1 MLIIVDT
8 SVAGACRIHIS
19 LGICIKKKAL
29 IKKLLLIPALSAILL
44 SGCAELNTLMQ
55 SLPSDAPLTEA
66 DVASGLKEALE
77 IGSKNASSILS
88 AVDGYYGDAMVKIL
102 LPEEASVIIDNLNRI
117 PGGDKL
123 VEDVILRINRAAEDA
138 AKEVAP
144 IFVNS
149 IRQMTIRDAFTI
161 LKGADNAATQYLI
174 NTTRTDL
181 YNLYKPK
188 IMQSTGKDIVGG
200 ISTKESWEAL
210 TGKWNTFAN
219 SVIGRAAGFH
229 AVNTDLDDYLTNRA
243 LDGMFL
249 KVQDEEKKIRTNVSA
264 RVTPLLERVFG
275 SLD

>member
-1 MLIIVDT
+1 
-8 SVAGACRIHIS
+8 
-19 LGICIKKKAL
+19 L
-29 IKKLLLIPALSAILL
+29 IKQLLLIPALSVILL

-55 SLPSDAPLTEA
+55 SVPANAPLTEV
-66 DVASGLKEALE
+66 DVAKGLKEAL
-77 IGSKNASSILS
+77 IVGSKNSSAILS
-88 AVDGYYGDAMVKIL
+88 AVDGYYGDELVKIL
-102 LPEEASVIIDNLNRI
+102 LPEEASVIIDNINRI
-117 PGGDKL
+117 PGGAKL

-149 IRQMTIRDAFTI
+149 ITQMTINDAFTI
-161 LKGADNAATQYLI
+161 LRGVDNAATQYLI
-174 NTTRTDL
+174 NTTRMDL

-188 IMQSTGKDIVGG
+188 IQRSTEKDIIGG
-200 ISTKESWEAL
+200 ISTQESWEAL

-219 SVIGRAAGFH
+219 SVVGKLAGFQ
-229 AVNTDLDDYLTNRA
+229 AVNVDLDDYLTNRA

-264 RVTPLLERVFG
+264 RITPLLERVFG

>member
-1 MLIIVDT
+1 
-8 SVAGACRIHIS
+8 
-19 LGICIKKKAL
+19 L
-29 IKKLLLIPALSAILL
+29 IKKRLLIPALSVILL

-55 SLPSDAPLTEA
+55 SLPADAPLTEA
-66 DVASGLKEALE
+66 DVAKGLKEALK
-77 IGSKNASSILS
+77 IGSKNASSVLS
-88 AVDGYYGDAMVKIL
+88 AVDGYYGDELVKIL
-102 LPEEASVIIDNLNRI
+102 LPEEASVIIDNIGRI

-123 VEDVILRINRAAEDA
+123 VEDVVLRINRAAEDA

-149 IRQMTIRDAFTI
+149 ITQMTITDAFAI
-161 LKGADNAATQYLI
+161 LKGADNAATQYLS
-174 NTTRTDL
+174 NTTRKDL

-188 IMQSTGKDIVGG
+188 IRQSTEKDIVGG
-200 ISTKESWEAL
+200 VSTKESWEAL
-210 TGKWNTFAN
+210 TGKWNAFAN
-219 SVIGRAAGFH
+219 SVVGQLAGFK

-264 RVTPLLERVFG
+264 RVTPLLEKVFG

>member
-8 SVAGACRIHIS
+8 SVSGACRIHIS

-188 IMQSTGKDIVGG
+188 IRQSTGKDIVGG

-219 SVIGRAAGFH
+219 SVIGRAAGFQ

-249 KVQDEEKKIRTNVSA
+249 KVQNEEKKIRTNVSA

>member
-1 MLIIVDT
+1 LT
-8 SVAGACRIHIS
+8 
-19 LGICIKKKAL
+19 IKR
-29 IKKLLLIPALSAILL
+29 LLILALSVILL

-55 SLPSDAPLTEA
+55 SVPTNAPLTEA
-66 DVASGLKEALE
+66 DVAKGLKEALTV
-77 IGSKNASSILS
+77 GSKNASSILS
-88 AVDGYYGDAMVKIL
+88 AVDGYYGDELVKIL
-102 LPEEASVIIDNLNRI
+102 LPEEASVIIDNIGRI

-123 VEDVILRINRAAEDA
+123 VEDVVLRINRAAEDA
-138 AKEVAP
+138 AREVAP

-149 IRQMTIRDAFTI
+149 ITQMTISDAFTI
-161 LKGADNAATQYLI
+161 LRGPDNAATQYLI
-174 NTTRTDL
+174 NTTRMDL

-188 IMQSTGKDIVGG
+188 ISQSTGKDIIGG

-219 SVIGRAAGFH
+219 SVVGKLAGFE
-229 AVNTDLDDYLTNRA
+229 AVNVDLDDYLTNRA

-249 KVQDEEKKIRTNVSA
+249 KVQDEEKKIRTNASA